1 MKDKYDFLETEKKR
15 YLFWKEKGFF
25 ACAEKGPK
33 KPFTVVIP
41 PPNVTGKLHIG
52 HAIDNTLQ
60 DIIIRKKRMEGYD
73 CLYLPGTDHAGIAT
87 QAKVDNLL
95 KEKGTN
101 RYIIGR
107 DNFLKEAFNWS
118 YKYQDE
124 IYKQWEAMG
133 LSVDYSKIRFTLDE
147 GLSDAVFYV
156 FKKLYD
162 ENLLYRDY
170 KITNFDVEAKT
181 AISNIEVIY
190 KEQLSKLYYIRYK
203 FTDGSGYVVIATTR
217 PETMFADQALMVN
230 PSDKKKS
237 KYIGK
242 EVFIPLT
249 LKKIKII
256 SDDYVDPSFGTGIVK
271 VTPAHDPND
280 FLVGKR
286 HNLDT
291 PLCMNTDGTM
301 NELAYKYK
309 GLDRFTCREKLL
321 SDLKNND
328 LLEKIE
334 DYRNSVGYSE
344 RTNSVV
350 EPRLSLQWFVKMKDL
365 AKLAINTKVKFYPNS
380 LKKNFINWL
389 TNCEDWCISRQLW
402 WGHRIPVWYDKIGN
416 IKVSKEKPGDEFYQD
431 EDVLDTWFSSA
442 LWPFSTLGF
451 PNKKSELLKRYY
463 PTSLMITGYDI
474 MFFWVARMI
483 FQGNKFMDCDP
494 FKECLFHGLIRASDG
509 QKMSKSLGNGIDP
522 IDIIKKYGTD
532 SLRYFLA
539 SNSTPGVDFR
549 YDEIKVRSSWNLINK
564 LYNIARFIILN
575 IDNIKELDDNFKVCN
590 IFDEYIIEKLN
601 ILISDVNSN
610 YNVYMFQEITK
621 DISNFIWSD
630 FASIYLEVS
639 KYYLKNDKTK
649 NTAKILKYVLIQI
662 LKILHPI
669 IPFVSD
675 YLYTEISGKDD
686 LMVSKWPDKLDSY
699 DIKKCIKLHE
709 IITLI
714 RNVKAENNL
723 SFKDKINIKITIL
736 DNLDFNLFILYKDFF
751 KFFLNL
757 EMLDISNNPFSLDG
771 YVIKSYKGID
781 VYFEKGIFEKKED
794 LENTLIKKRID
805 FLNSEIERSLRILG
819 NPNFISKAKKEK
831 VKEEKDKLSLYQNE
845 LKNLLLKLNG
855 K

>member
-1 MKDKYDFLETEKKR
+1 MKDKYDFLETEKNR
-15 YLFWKEKGFF
+15 YLSWKEKGFF

-230 PSDKKKS
+230 PSDKKKT

-334 DYRNSVGYSE
+334 DYKNSVGYSE
-344 RTNSVV
+344 RTNSIV
-350 EPRLSLQWFVKMKDL
+350 EPRLSLQWFVKMRDL

-601 ILISDVNSN
+601 ILIIDVNSN

-675 YLYTEISGKDD
+675 YIYTEISGKDD

-736 DNLDFNLFILYKDFF
+736 DNLDFNLFILYKDFL

-781 VYFEKGIFEKKED
+781 VYFERGIFEKKED

-831 VKEEKDKLSLYQNE
+831 VKEEKDKLFLYQNE

>member
-1 MKDKYDFLETEKKR
+1 
-15 YLFWKEKGFF
+15 
-25 ACAEKGPK
+25 
-33 KPFTVVIP
+33 
-41 PPNVTGKLHIG
+41 
-52 HAIDNTLQ
+52 
-60 DIIIRKKRMEGYD
+60 
-73 CLYLPGTDHAGIAT
+73 
-87 QAKVDNLL
+87 
-95 KEKGTN
+95 
-101 RYIIGR
+101 
-107 DNFLKEAFNWS
+107 
-118 YKYQDE
+118 
-124 IYKQWEAMG
+124 
-133 LSVDYSKIRFTLDE
+133 
-147 GLSDAVFYV
+147 
-156 FKKLYD
+156 
-162 ENLLYRDY
+162 
-170 KITNFDVEAKT
+170 
-181 AISNIEVIY
+181 
-190 KEQLSKLYYIRYK
+190 
-203 FTDGSGYVVIATTR
+203 
-217 PETMFADQALMVN
+217 
-230 PSDKKKS
+230 
-237 KYIGK
+237 
-242 EVFIPLT
+242 
-249 LKKIKII
+249 
-256 SDDYVDPSFGTGIVK
+256 
-271 VTPAHDPND
+271 
-280 FLVGKR
+280 
-286 HNLDT
+286 
-291 PLCMNTDGTM
+291 
-301 NELAYKYK
+301 
-309 GLDRFTCREKLL
+309 
-321 SDLKNND
+321 
-328 LLEKIE
+328 
-334 DYRNSVGYSE
+334 
-344 RTNSVV
+344 
-350 EPRLSLQWFVKMKDL
+350 MKDL

-483 FQGNKFMDCDP
+483 FQGNKFMGCDP

-736 DNLDFNLFILYKDFF
+736 DNLDFNLFILYKDFL

-757 EMLDISNNPFSLDG
+757 EM
-771 YVIKSYKGID
+771 
-781 VYFEKGIFEKKED
+781 
-794 LENTLIKKRID
+794 
-805 FLNSEIERSLRILG
+805 IL
-819 NPNFISKAKKEK
+819 FHWM
-831 VKEEKDKLSLYQNE
+831 VML
-845 LKNLLLKLNG
+845 
-855 K
+855 